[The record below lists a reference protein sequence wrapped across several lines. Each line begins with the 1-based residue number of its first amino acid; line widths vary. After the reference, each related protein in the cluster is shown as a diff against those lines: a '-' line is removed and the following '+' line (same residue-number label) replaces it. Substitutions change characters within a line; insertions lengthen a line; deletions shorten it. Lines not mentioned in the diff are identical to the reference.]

1 MNQNVENMDV
11 MFFQLVLSLQAGSM
25 QQMGKVVSPV
35 TGKVE
40 RDLVMAGTTIDI
52 LSMIETKT
60 KGNLSDEEGKF
71 LTHVLYELRMN
82 YMDETEKEKKARS
95 EPEAEK
101 EKPEAE
107 KEKPEA
113 EKEKPEAE
121 KDKPEAEKD
130 KPEAEKDKPEAS
142 EEN

>member
-1 MNQNVENMDV
+1 MNQNVENMDM

-25 QQMGKVVSPV
+25 QQMGKIVSPV

-60 KGNLSDEEGKF
+60 KGNLSDEEEKF

-82 YMDETEKEKKARS
+82 YMDETEKEKKGS
-95 EPEAEK
+95 EAASSEA
-101 EKPEAE
+101 
-107 KEKPEA
+107 
-113 EKEKPEAE
+113 
-121 KDKPEAEKD
+121 
-130 KPEAEKDKPEAS
+130 EAS
-142 EEN
+142 ETEADNTDKPDEGKKE